1 MSKKTRTL
9 NRRDFLKLS
18 PVVLGGAILAC
29 SKAEQLTGGTA
40 GLSPYPTPTL
50 PPGTFADA
58 VFVNGK
64 VVTMDAADTIVQAV
78 TVKDGL
84 ILKTGSDK
92 DLRTLAGP
100 KTQVVNLRGRTL
112 TPGLIDAHTHPQL
125 MGAYGRWTPF
135 LVPEVK
141 SIQDMKRKLG
151 EVARKTAKGNWIQGI
166 CQFQALTDGR
176 MPNRQDLDPVSPE
189 HPVWIIHQGGHF
201 GVANS
206 MALKMAD
213 ISATTPNPMGG
224 VIERDPKGNLTGVLY
239 NLQAMDLI
247 LKHIPRMT
255 AEMVRENILSPQRL
269 LAACG
274 VTSFQDNY
282 VRPPDTIR
290 RYLEIGRQGK
300 MLLRGAVYYALERPP
315 DLEGALKIE
324 HYADPF
330 MRFAGFKFIIDG
342 TLPVA
347 YCHEPHKGLKWNMPT
362 WDPKTFKRT
371 VRTLH
376 DTGLQICVHTLGD
389 AALDLALDA
398 YEEAMTANPRPHPRH
413 RIEHCVLST
422 PKAIKRM
429 KDLGIVIGFTPT
441 LIRQGGDSCRYLFD
455 DKRFERVMVA
465 REWLN
470 AGIPLAIGADAPCM
484 PWYTAQMT
492 LWATMA
498 RLPYS
503 NKVIGPEQRMTIQ
516 EALRAHTIGAAYAAH
531 EEKIKG
537 SLEPGKFADVTVWTE
552 DPYKL
557 PLERLYNTTVDLT
570 MVGGKVIYQRT

>member
-1 MSKKTRTL
+1 MSKKIRTL

-29 SKAEQLTGGTA
+29 SKAGQVTGGTPA
-40 GLSPYPTPTL
+40 FSPNPVPAL
-50 PPGTFADA
+50 PSGSFADTA
-58 VFVNGK
+58 FFNGK

-78 TVKDGL
+78 TVKDGF
-84 ILKTGSDK
+84 ILKTGSDQ
-92 DLRTLAGP
+92 DLRTIVGP

-125 MGAYGRWTPF
+125 MGAYSRWTPF
-135 LVPEVK
+135 SVPEVR
-141 SIQDMKRKLG
+141 SIQDMKRKLT
-151 EVARKTAKGNWIQGI
+151 EVTRKTPKGNWIQGI
-166 CQFQALTDGR
+166 CQFQALPDGR
-176 MPNRQDLDPVSPE
+176 MPNQQDLDPVSPE

-213 ISATTPNPMGG
+213 ISASTANPVGG

-255 AEMVRENILSPQRL
+255 SEMVRENILSPQRL

-290 RYLEIGRQGK
+290 RYMDIGRQGK
-300 MLLRGAVYYALERPP
+300 MLLRGSVYYALERPH
-315 DLEGALKIE
+315 DLEGALKLE
-324 HYADPF
+324 PYADPF
-330 MRFAGFKFIIDG
+330 MRFAGFKFIMDG

-362 WDPKTFKRT
+362 WDPKVFKKT
-371 VRTLH
+371 IRTLH
-376 DTGLQICVHTLGD
+376 DTGLQTCVHTLGD
-389 AALDLALDA
+389 AALDLALDG
-398 YEEAMTANPRPHPRH
+398 YEEAMRANPRSDPRH

-422 PKAIKRM
+422 PKATKRI
-429 KDLGIVIGFTPT
+429 KDLGVVIGFTPT
-441 LIRQGGDSCRYLFD
+441 YTRQIGDSCRYLFD
-455 DKRFERVMVA
+455 DKRFERVMVT
-465 REWLN
+465 REWLE
-470 AGIPLAIGADAPCM
+470 AGIPLGIGADAPCM
-484 PWYTAQMT
+484 PWYTPQMT

-503 NKVIGPEQRMTIQ
+503 GKIIGPGHRMTIQ
-516 EALRAHTIGAAYAAH
+516 EALRAHTLGAAYAAH